1 MRNPVKKF
9 VDPLEMLA
17 SDHETV
23 KLLFEQCEQAGPG
36 MKRRLL
42 TQEIFKNLELHA
54 TLEEEVF
61 YPAIQRHLSYEEG
74 AVVRDAFREHRQI
87 KDLIRQLEAMDDED
101 AAFSSKMAALR
112 EEVQTHAEKEEQ
124 RIFPLAERSLP
135 MNDVAFAMDKRR
147 FQLMVQ
153 KPAPSVVAMLAFGL
167 VAAGFLMFMF
177 GRRRESW
184 R

>member
-1 MRNPVKKF
+1 MTATIVRAHSNELSLRIDFFMHP
-9 VDPLEMLA
+9 PGSCL
-17 SDHETV
+17 SD
-23 KLLFEQCEQAGPG
+23 
-36 MKRRLL
+36 RSRS
-42 TQEIFKNLELHA
+42 
-54 TLEEEVF
+54 
-61 YPAIQRHLSYEEG
+61 LSEDG
-74 AVVRDAFREHRQI
+74 AVIRDAYREHRQI

-101 AAFSSKMAALR
+101 AAFSSRMAALR

-167 VAAGFLMFMF
+167 VAAGFVMFVF